1 MLKLK
6 YIMIGGF
13 LGAGKTTCML
23 KAAEYFSDQGLRVG
37 LISNDQSQGLVDTNL
52 LSSSGFATEE
62 ISGGCFCCRFPSLLE
77 ATERLDRD
85 AQPDV
90 YLAEPVGSCTDLV
103 ATVVY
108 PLEQMVGH
116 RYSIAPLS
124 VLVDPIR
131 AQRFLGILTGKTFSP
146 KVNYIYDKQLEEAD
160 LIVINKKELLDA
172 ESLDRLTS
180 ALEDRYPKSRVLSLS
195 ARTGEG
201 LEDWF
206 TILSSSLASSL
217 ASSQQQDRTT
227 MEVDYEVY
235 AQGEALLGWVNYS
248 WRLSGGEFDGNDFLK
263 GLLEGLHERFADR
276 ISIAHLKGTLVPDQG
291 NDIAVANLVR
301 EDGIVEQSHHLLESL
316 QSGELTLNLRAE
328 ADPQMLSQA
337 VEASLQKGCEEFRLT
352 AQEIHSA
359 AFRPLPPTPTHRLL
373 R

>member
-1 MLKLK
+1 MLTVK

-13 LGAGKTTCML
+13 LGSGKTTSML
-23 KAAEYFSDQGLRVG
+23 RAAEYFSKQGLRVG

-62 ISGGCFCCRFPSLLE
+62 ISGGCFCCRFPSLLQ
-77 ATERLDRD
+77 ATEKLDRD
-85 AQPDV
+85 ARPDV

-146 KVNYIYDKQLEEAD
+146 KVNYIYGKQLEEAE

-172 ESLDRLTS
+172 ESLDRLTKT
-180 ALEDRYPKSRVLSLS
+180 LEDRYPKSRVLSLS

-201 LEDWF
+201 LEEWF
-206 TILSSSLASSL
+206 TILST
-217 ASSQQQDRTT
+217 SQQQNRAT
-227 MEVDYEVY
+227 MEVDYDLY
-235 AQGEALLGWVNYS
+235 AQGEALLGWVNFS
-248 WRLSGGEFDGNDFLK
+248 WKVSGPEFDGNDFLK
-263 GLLEGLHERFADR
+263 GMLQEIHEHFVDR
-276 ISIAHLKGTLVPDQG
+276 IPIAHLKGTLLPDQG

-301 EDGIVEQSHHLLESL
+301 EDGTVEQSHELLETL
-316 QSGELTLNLRAE
+316 ERGELTLNLRAE
-328 ADPQMLSQA
+328 ADPEMLREA
-337 VEASLQKGCEEFRLT
+337 VEVSLQKACQQFRLEP
-352 AQEIHSA
+352 QEIHSA
-359 AFRPLPPTPTHRLL
+359 AFRPLPPTPTYRLS

>member
-1 MLKLK
+1 
-6 YIMIGGF
+6 
-13 LGAGKTTCML
+13 
-23 KAAEYFSDQGLRVG
+23 
-37 LISNDQSQGLVDTNL
+37 L
-52 LSSSGFATEE
+52 LQ
-62 ISGGCFCCRFPSLLE
+62 

-172 ESLDRLTS
+172 QSLDRLTR
-180 ALEDRYPKSRVLSLS
+180 ALQDRYPKSRVLSLS

-206 TILSSSLASSL
+206 TILSSSLE
-217 ASSQQQDRTT
+217 SSQQQDRTT

-248 WRLSGGEFDGNDFLK
+248 WRLSGREFDGNEFLK
-263 GLLEGLHERFADR
+263 GLLGGLHERFADR

-316 QSGELTLNLRAE
+316 ESGELTLNLRAE
-328 ADPQMLSQA
+328 ADPEMLSKA

-352 AQEIHSA
+352 SQVIHSA

>member
-1 MLKLK
+1 
-6 YIMIGGF
+6 
-13 LGAGKTTCML
+13 
-23 KAAEYFSDQGLRVG
+23 
-37 LISNDQSQGLVDTNL
+37 L
-52 LSSSGFATEE
+52 LQ
-62 ISGGCFCCRFPSLLE
+62 

-90 YLAEPVGSCTDLV
+90 YLAEPVGSCTALV

-172 ESLDRLTS
+172 ESLDRLAR
-180 ALEDRYPKSRVLSLS
+180 ALQDRYPKSRVLSLS

-206 TILSSSLASSL
+206 TILSSSLESSH
-217 ASSQQQDRTT
+217 QQDRST

-248 WRLSGGEFDGNDFLK
+248 WRLSGREFDGNDFLK

-316 QSGELTLNLRAE
+316 ESGELTLNLRAE
-328 ADPQMLSQA
+328 ADPEMLSQA

-352 AQEIHSA
+352 SQVIHSA